1 MDDLGVAQIMG
12 GKHRKDTTGTSAG
25 NHGLLRIKYKGV
37 EPCVS
42 YVVFA
47 NIIQWW
53 NMPLKRVYPNMDL
66 PVHYL
71 GINTSKPGWL
81 QYIYIYNIM

>member
-25 NHGLLRIKYKGV
+25 NHGLLRIKCKGV

-47 NIIQWW
+47 NIIQ
-53 NMPLKRVYPNMDL
+53 
-66 PVHYL
+66 
-71 GINTSKPGWL
+71 
-81 QYIYIYNIM
+81 